1 MWSCGQ
7 KGRHNVPE
15 GSWREMGCSPSGF
28 RPGARAGPQPKDQGL
43 NPRTEISF
51 NLGAG
56 KTSITQSRHLVF
68 ETVTF
73 ALSFFEDTDFS

>member
-1 MWSCGQ
+1 MSLKGLGWRWAARHLVSDLGQ
-7 KGRHNVPE
+7 QPE
-15 GSWREMGCSPSGF
+15 DR
-28 RPGARAGPQPKDQGL
+28 GL

-51 NLGAG
+51 SLGTG